1 MFVTP
6 EVIGHIIQELDSLR
20 VPESQTPVPMLC
32 SSVRLQP
39 SPRSIAC
46 YPIAPS
52 YPSGS
57 LYSFVIIQLLPHL
70 LYPLALLLRL
80 LAILPCAL
88 ESQAAQAHVDFV
100 FGVGAVSGDL
110 PEEAFRVA
118 FVKGGDDFCAAYGLL
133 IGDCG
138 GMSVGRR
145 RTLLDFLGMQ
155 MGMHLGVFGCRV
167 QGSSAGCCSTVACDC
182 SLKIQVE
189 HASKSQDFVNLLVR
203 TRLSQRLNTTLS
215 ILSETHS

>member
-1 MFVTP
+1 MSVTP

-46 YPIAPS
+46 YPIIPS

-57 LYSFVIIQLLPHL
+57 LYLFVIIQLLPHL

-80 LAILPCAL
+80 LTILPCAL
-88 ESQAAQAHVDFV
+88 ESQAAQAHVYFV
-100 FGVGAVSGDL
+100 LGVGAVSGDL

-118 FVKGGDDFCAAYGLL
+118 FVEGGDDFCTAYGLL

-138 GMSVGRR
+138 GMSVGRK

-155 MGMHLGVFGCRV
+155 MGMHVARV
-167 QGSSAGCCSTVACDC
+167 
-182 SLKIQVE
+182 
-189 HASKSQDFVNLLVR
+189 
-203 TRLSQRLNTTLS
+203 
-215 ILSETHS
+215 